1 MAVALLGAG
10 ITVHA
15 QTSAKDSMRVVN
27 LQEVQV
33 VSTRATAKT
42 PVAFTNIGKAELKK
56 VNFGQDIPYLLSMTP
71 STLTTSDAG
80 AGIGYTTL
88 RVRGTDGTRINITVN
103 GIPMNDAE
111 SHNLFWVNMPDFSSS
126 VKDMQ
131 VQRGAGTSTN
141 GAGAFGASVNMQT
154 EGASMKPYAEFN
166 GSYGSF
172 NTHKETVKVGTGLLN
187 NHWTFDARLSNIG
200 TDGYIDRASVDLNS
214 YYLQGGYFA
223 ENTSVKLIAFAGKEK
238 TYHAWG
244 YATKEEMEKFGRRY
258 NPCGEMYTD
267 ADGNKHY
274 YTDQTDNYLQKNYQL
289 LLNHSFSTAWNLNVA
304 LHYTKGDGYYEEYK
318 PGSSLVEYGLKPFNP
333 DGTETNESDLVRQ
346 KKMDNKFGGGVF
358 SLNYTGNRLTASLG
372 GGLNQ
377 YRGNNF
383 GKVTWV
389 KNYIGI
395 LSPEHE
401 YYRNKSKKTDGN
413 IYLKANYDLT
423 STLSA
428 YADLQYRHIDYTI
441 DGVND
446 KYDWNKNALR
456 PLAVDKKFDFFNP
469 KVGLN
474 WNITPNHRLYAS
486 FSVAQKEPTRNNY
499 TDGDPDSYPKAEK
512 LLDYE
517 VGYTFRK
524 GWFNAGVNLYY
535 MDYKNQLVL
544 NGLLNEI
551 GEAVAENV
559 KNSYRMGIELMAG
572 ARITNWLRWD
582 INATWSRNRIKN
594 YTEYLSDVNEDWKD
608 MYSENWG
615 ISQTTRYIGTTPISF
630 SPDFMANSLISLDYK
645 GFNASLQTQYVSKQY
660 LNNAHQEDCT
670 LDAYCVSN
678 LNLGYT
684 FKLKGLKSVNV
695 GVTIYNLFDETYESN
710 GYASGSAVYE
720 GHGKNQI
727 KDKDSKL
734 LYTSNYAAYYPN
746 AGINALA
753 HITLSF

>member
-1 MAVALLGAG
+1 MKKMMMMAVALLGAG
-10 ITVHA
+10 FPVHA
-15 QTSAKDSMRVVN
+15 QTSTKDSLKVIN

-80 AGIGYTTL
+80 GGIGYTTL

-200 TDGYIDRASVDLNS
+200 TDGYIDRASVGLNS
-214 YYLQGGYFA
+214 YYVQGGYFA

-244 YATKEEMEKFGRRY
+244 YATKEQMEEFGRRY
-258 NPCGEMYTD
+258 NPCGEYIGD
-267 ADGNKHY
+267 DGKVHY

-289 LLNHSFSTAWNLNVA
+289 LFNHSFSTAWNLNVA

-318 PGSSLVEYGLKPFNP
+318 DGRYLIEYGLKPFTH
-333 DGTETNESDLVRQ
+333 DGEEVQKSDLVRQ

-358 SLNYTGNRLTASLG
+358 SLNYTGNRLNASLG

-377 YRGNNF
+377 YRGSNF
-383 GKVTWV
+383 GRVTWV
-389 KNYIGI
+389 KNYIGA

-401 YYRNKSKKTDGN
+401 YYRNRSKKTDGN
-413 IYLKANYDLT
+413 IYLKATYDLT
-423 STLSA
+423 QGLSA
-428 YADLQYRHIDYTI
+428 YADLQYRHIIYTI
-441 DGVND
+441 DGAND
-446 KYDWNKNALR
+446 KYDWNQNALR

-474 WNITPNHRLYAS
+474 WNIASHHRLYAS

-499 TDGDPDSYPKAEK
+499 TEGDPDSYPKAEK

-517 VGYTFRK
+517 AGYTFANH
-524 GWFNAGVNLYY
+524 WLTAGANFYY
-535 MDYKNQLVL
+535 MDYTDQLVL
-544 NGLLNEI
+544 TGALNDI
-551 GEAVAENV
+551 GEALTENV
-559 KNSYRMGIELMAG
+559 PDSYRMGIELMLG
-572 ARITNWLRWD
+572 IKPCKWFQWD
-582 INATWSRNRIKN
+582 INATWSKNRIKN
-594 YTEYLSDVNEDWKD
+594 FVENIPIYDGWNLLDVVSVSHK
-608 MYSENWG
+608 S
-615 ISQTTRYIGTTPISF
+615 TRIAF
-630 SPDFMANSLISLDYK
+630 SPDFLLNNRFAFTYQ
-645 GFNASLQTQYVSKQY
+645 GFEAALQSQFVGKQY
-660 LNNAHQEDCT
+660 MTNAEVEALT
-670 LDAYCVSN
+670 LDKYFVSN
-678 LNLGYT
+678 LHLAYT
-684 FKLKGLKSVNV
+684 FKPRKVVKEVTL
-695 GVTIYNLFDETYESN
+695 GVTVYNLFNEEYENNGWASSSYDKDVN
-710 GYASGSAVYE
+710 NRIDSAGYAA
-720 GHGKNQI
+720 Q
-727 KDKDSKL
+727 
-734 LYTSNYAAYYPN
+734 
-746 AGINALA
+746 AGTNVMA
-753 HITLSF
+753 HVSFRF

>member
-244 YATKEEMEKFGRRY
+244 YATKEQMEKFGRRY

-267 ADGNKHY
+267 ANGKKHY
-274 YTDQTDNYLQKNYQL
+274 YDDQTDNYLQKNYQL
-289 LLNHSFSTAWNLNVA
+289 LFNHTFSTAWNLNVA

-318 PGSSLVEYGLKPFNP
+318 DGRYLIEYGLKPFTI
-333 DGTETNESDLVRQ
+333 DGTEVSKSDLVRQ

-358 SLNYTGNRLTASLG
+358 S
-372 GGLNQ
+372 
-377 YRGNNF
+377 
-383 GKVTWV
+383 
-389 KNYIGI
+389 
-395 LSPEHE
+395 
-401 YYRNKSKKTDGN
+401 
-413 IYLKANYDLT
+413 
-423 STLSA
+423 
-428 YADLQYRHIDYTI
+428 
-441 DGVND
+441 
-446 KYDWNKNALR
+446 
-456 PLAVDKKFDFFNP
+456 
-469 KVGLN
+469 
-474 WNITPNHRLYAS
+474 
-486 FSVAQKEPTRNNY
+486 
-499 TDGDPDSYPKAEK
+499 
-512 LLDYE
+512 
-517 VGYTFRK
+517 
-524 GWFNAGVNLYY
+524 
-535 MDYKNQLVL
+535 QL
-544 NGLLNEI
+544 
-551 GEAVAENV
+551 
-559 KNSYRMGIELMAG
+559 
-572 ARITNWLRWD
+572 
-582 INATWSRNRIKN
+582 
-594 YTEYLSDVNEDWKD
+594 
-608 MYSENWG
+608 
-615 ISQTTRYIGTTPISF
+615 
-630 SPDFMANSLISLDYK
+630 
-645 GFNASLQTQYVSKQY
+645 
-660 LNNAHQEDCT
+660 
-670 LDAYCVSN
+670 
-678 LNLGYT
+678 
-684 FKLKGLKSVNV
+684 
-695 GVTIYNLFDETYESN
+695 
-710 GYASGSAVYE
+710 
-720 GHGKNQI
+720 HG
-727 KDKDSKL
+727 
-734 LYTSNYAAYYPN
+734 
-746 AGINALA
+746 
-753 HITLSF
+753 

>member
-1 MAVALLGAG
+1 MTVAFLGAG
-10 ITVHA
+10 ITVYA
-15 QTSAKDSMRVVN
+15 RTSAESDSLKVVN

-80 AGIGYTTL
+80 GGIGYTTL

-200 TDGYIDRASVDLNS
+200 TDGYIDRASVGLNS
-214 YYLQGGYFA
+214 YYVQGGYFA

-244 YATKEEMEKFGRRY
+244 YATKEQMEEFGRRY
-258 NPCGEMYTD
+258 NPCGEYIGD
-267 ADGNKHY
+267 DGKVHY

-289 LLNHSFSTAWNLNVA
+289 LFNHSFSTAWNLNVA

-318 PGSSLVEYGLKPFNP
+318 DGRYLIEYGLKPFTH
-333 DGTETNESDLVRQ
+333 DGEEVQKSDLVRQ

-358 SLNYTGNRLTASLG
+358 SLNYTGNRLNASLG

-377 YRGNNF
+377 YRGSNF
-383 GKVTWV
+383 GRVTWV
-389 KNYIGI
+389 KNYIGA

-401 YYRNKSKKTDGN
+401 YYRNRSKKTDGN
-413 IYLKANYDLT
+413 IYLKATYDLT
-423 STLSA
+423 QGLSA
-428 YADLQYRHIDYTI
+428 YADLQYRHIIYTI
-441 DGVND
+441 DGAND
-446 KYDWNKNALR
+446 KYDWNQNALR

-469 KVGLN
+469 KIGLN
-474 WNITPNHRLYAS
+474 WNITSHHRLYAS

-499 TDGDPDSYPKAEK
+499 TEGDPDSYPKAEK

-517 VGYTFRK
+517 AGYTFANQ
-524 GWFNAGVNLYY
+524 WLTAGTNFYY
-535 MDYKNQLVL
+535 MDYTDQLVL
-544 NGLLNEI
+544 TGALNDI
-551 GEAVAENV
+551 GEALTENV
-559 KNSYRMGIELMAG
+559 PDSYRMGIELMLG
-572 ARITNWLRWD
+572 IKPCRWFQWD
-582 INATWSRNRIKN
+582 INATWSKNRIKN
-594 YTEYLSDVNEDWKD
+594 FVESVPVYDNENDWNLIETQNTVHK
-608 MYSENWG
+608 S
-615 ISQTTRYIGTTPISF
+615 TRIAF
-630 SPDFMANSLISLDYK
+630 SPDFLLNNRFSFTYK
-645 GFNASLQTQYVSKQY
+645 GLEAALQSQFVSKQY
-660 LNNAHQEDCT
+660 MTNAEVEALT
-670 LDAYCVSN
+670 LDKYFVSN
-678 LNLGYT
+678 LSLAYTLKPRKT
-684 FKLKGLKSVNV
+684 FKEITLGFTV
-695 GVTIYNLFDETYESN
+695 YNLFNEEYENNGWASSAYMN
-710 GYASGSAVYE
+710 DTQRRVDSAGYAAQAGTNVM
-720 GHGKNQI
+720 GHV
-727 KDKDSKL
+727 
-734 LYTSNYAAYYPN
+734 
-746 AGINALA
+746 
-753 HITLSF
+753 SFRF

>member
-1 MAVALLGAG
+1 MKKMMMMAVALLGAG
-10 ITVHA
+10 FPVHA
-15 QTSAKDSMRVVN
+15 QTSAKDSLKVIN

-56 VNFGQDIPYLLSMTP
+56 VNFGQDIPYLLSITP

-80 AGIGYTTL
+80 SGIGYTTL

-200 TDGYIDRASVDLNS
+200 TDGYIDRASVNLNS

-244 YATKEEMEKFGRRY
+244 YATKAEMEEHGRRY
-258 NPCGEMYTD
+258 NPCGEYTGD
-267 ADGNKHY
+267 DNEKHY
-274 YTDQTDNYLQKNYQL
+274 YADQMDNYLQKNYQL
-289 LLNHSFSTAWNLNVA
+289 LFNHTFSTAWNLNVA

-318 PGSSLVEYGLKPFNP
+318 EDRSFVEYGLKPFTT
-333 DGTETNESDLVRQ
+333 DGKEISESDLVRQ

-358 SLNYTGNRLTASLG
+358 SLNYTNHRLTASLG
-372 GGLNQ
+372 GGINQ

-389 KNYIGI
+389 KNYIGA
-395 LSPEHE
+395 LSPDHE
-401 YYRNKSKKTDGN
+401 YYRNQSKKTDGN
-413 IYLKANYDLT
+413 IYLKASYDLT
-423 STLSA
+423 GGLSA

-441 DGVND
+441 DGAND
-446 KYDWNKNALR
+446 KYDWNKSALR

-474 WNITPNHRLYAS
+474 WNINSNHRVYAS

-517 VGYTFRK
+517 AGYTFANH
-524 GWFNAGVNLYY
+524 WLTAGANFYY
-535 MDYKNQLVL
+535 MDYTDQLVL
-544 NGLLNEI
+544 TGALNDI
-551 GEAVAENV
+551 GEALTENV
-559 KNSYRMGIELMAG
+559 PDSYRMGIELMLG
-572 ARITNWLRWD
+572 IKPCKWFQWD
-582 INATWSRNRIKN
+582 INATWSKNRIKN
-594 YTEYLSDVNEDWKD
+594 FVENIPIYDGWNLLDVVSVSHK
-608 MYSENWG
+608 S
-615 ISQTTRYIGTTPISF
+615 TRIAF
-630 SPDFMANSLISLDYK
+630 SPDFLLNNRFAFTYQ
-645 GFNASLQTQYVSKQY
+645 GFEAALQSQFVGKQY
-660 LNNAHQEDCT
+660 MTNAEVEALT
-670 LDAYCVSN
+670 LDKYFVSN
-678 LNLGYT
+678 LNLAYT
-684 FKLKGLKSVNV
+684 FKPRKVVKEVTM
-695 GVTIYNLFDETYESN
+695 GVTVYNLFNEEYENNGWASSSYDKDVN
-710 GYASGSAVYE
+710 HRIDSAGYAA
-720 GHGKNQI
+720 Q
-727 KDKDSKL
+727 
-734 LYTSNYAAYYPN
+734 
-746 AGINALA
+746 AGTNVMA
-753 HITLSF
+753 HVSFRF

>member
-1 MAVALLGAG
+1 MKKIVWMAIALSGVG

-15 QTSAKDSMRVVN
+15 QTSVKDSMRVVN

-154 EGASMKPYAEFN
+154 ESASMKPYAEFN

-187 NHWTFDARLSNIG
+187 NHWTFDARSFQYRYGWIH
-200 TDGYIDRASVDLNS
+200 RPR
-214 YYLQGGYFA
+214 
-223 ENTSVKLIAFAGKEK
+223 
-238 TYHAWG
+238 
-244 YATKEEMEKFGRRY
+244 FGRPEFLLPARRLLCRKY
-258 NPCGEMYTD
+258 FCE
-267 ADGNKHY
+267 ADCICRKRKDISRLGIRNQKGNGGLRQTLQPLWRDVHRRNGNKHFY
-274 YTDQTDNYLQKNYQL
+274 DDQTDNYLQKNYQL
-289 LLNHSFSTAWNLNVA
+289 LFNHTFSTAWNLNVA

-318 PGSSLVEYGLKPFNP
+318 DGRSLIEYGLKPFTI
-333 DGTETNESDLVRQ
+333 DGTEITKSDLVRQ

-358 SLNYTGNRLTASLG
+358 SLNYTVNRLNASLG

-377 YRGNNF
+377 YQGNNF
-383 GKVTWV
+383 GRVPWV
-389 KNYIGI
+389 KNYVGT
-395 LSPEHE
+395 LSPDHE

-423 STLSA
+423 SELSA

-441 DGVND
+441 DGNND
-446 KYDWNKNALR
+446 KYDWSKNSLR

-474 WNITPNHRLYAS
+474 WNITSNHRVYAS

-517 VGYTFRK
+517 AGYTFANQ
-524 GWFNAGVNLYY
+524 WLTAGANFYY
-535 MDYKNQLVL
+535 MDYTDQLVL
-544 NGLLNEI
+544 TGALNDI
-551 GEAVAENV
+551 GEALTENV
-559 KNSYRMGIELMAG
+559 PDSYRMGVELMLG
-572 ARITNWLRWD
+572 IKPCKWFQWD
-582 INATWSRNRIKN
+582 INATWSKNRIQDFVESLPG
-594 YTEYLSDVNEDWKD
+594 YHYNENGSSTSLPTVQIKHKD
-608 MYSENWG
+608 TH
-615 ISQTTRYIGTTPISF
+615 IAF
-630 SPDFMANSLISLDYK
+630 SPDFLFNNRFSFNYK
-645 GFNASLQTQYVSKQY
+645 GFEAALQSQFVSKQY
-660 LNNAHQEDCT
+660 MTNAEVEELT
-670 LDAYCVSN
+670 LDKYFVSN
-678 LNLGYT
+678 LNLAYS
-684 FKLKGLKSVNV
+684 FRPKKVLKEVTV
-695 GVTIYNLFDETYESN
+695 GFTV
-710 GYASGSAVYE
+710 
-720 GHGKNQI
+720 
-727 KDKDSKL
+727 
-734 LYTSNYAAYYPN
+734 
-746 AGINALA
+746 
-753 HITLSF
+753 

>member
-1 MAVALLGAG
+1 MKKIVWSVVALLGVG

-15 QTSAKDSMRVVN
+15 RTSAESDSLKVIN

-42 PVAFTNIGKAELKK
+42 PMAFTNIGKAELKK
-56 VNFGQDIPYLLSMTP
+56 VNFGQDIPYLLSMIP

-154 EGASMKPYAEFN
+154 EGAAMKPYAEFN

-389 KNYIGI
+389 KNYIGN

-517 VGYTFRK
+517 AGYTFANP
-524 GWFNAGVNLYY
+524 WLTAGANFYY
-535 MDYKNQLVL
+535 MDYTDQLVL
-544 NGLLNEI
+544 TGALNDI
-551 GEAVAENV
+551 GEALTENIPD
-559 KNSYRMGIELMAG
+559 SYRMGIELMLG
-572 ARITNWLRWD
+572 IKPCKWFQWD
-582 INATWSRNRIKN
+582 INATWSKNRIKGFVESLPGYHYN
-594 YTEYLSDVNEDWKD
+594 ADETVTSLPTVLIKHKD
-608 MYSENWG
+608 TH
-615 ISQTTRYIGTTPISF
+615 IAF
-630 SPDFMANSLISLDYK
+630 SPDFLLNNRFSFNYK
-645 GFNASLQTQYVSKQY
+645 GFEASLQSQFVSKQY
-660 LNNAHQEDCT
+660 MTNAEVEELT
-670 LDAYCVSN
+670 LDKYFVSN
-678 LNLGYT
+678 LNLAYT
-684 FKLKGLKSVNV
+684 FRPKKILKE
-695 GVTIYNLFDETYESN
+695 VTLGFTVYNLFNEEYENNGWASSDYTDTVEN
-710 GYASGSAVYE
+710 RGNYAGYAAQAGTNVL
-720 GHGKNQI
+720 GHV
-727 KDKDSKL
+727 
-734 LYTSNYAAYYPN
+734 
-746 AGINALA
+746 
-753 HITLSF
+753 SFRF

>member
-1 MAVALLGAG
+1 MTVAFLGAG
-10 ITVHA
+10 ITVYA
-15 QTSAKDSMRVVN
+15 RTSAESDSLKVVN

-80 AGIGYTTL
+80 GGIGYTTL

-154 EGASMKPYAEFN
+154 EGASMQPYAEFN

-200 TDGYIDRASVDLNS
+200 TDGYIDRASVGLNS
-214 YYLQGGYFA
+214 YYVQGGYFA

-244 YATKEEMEKFGRRY
+244 YATKEQMEEFGRRY
-258 NPCGEMYTD
+258 NPCGEYIGD
-267 ADGNKHY
+267 DGKVHY

-289 LLNHSFSTAWNLNVA
+289 LFNHSFSTAWNLNIA

-318 PGSSLVEYGLKPFNP
+318 DGRYLIEYGLKPFTH
-333 DGTETNESDLVRQ
+333 DGEEVQKSDLVRQ

-358 SLNYTGNRLTASLG
+358 SLNYTGNRLNASLG

-377 YRGNNF
+377 YRGSNF
-383 GKVTWV
+383 GRVTWV
-389 KNYIGI
+389 KNYIGA
-395 LSPEHE
+395 LSPEHG
-401 YYRNKSKKTDGN
+401 YYRNRSKKTDGN
-413 IYLKANYDLT
+413 IYLKATYDLT
-423 STLSA
+423 QGLSA
-428 YADLQYRHIDYTI
+428 YADLQYRHIIYTI
-441 DGVND
+441 DGAND
-446 KYDWNKNALR
+446 KYDWNQNALR

-474 WNITPNHRLYAS
+474 WNISSHHRLYAS

-499 TDGDPDSYPKAEK
+499 TEGDPDSYPKAEK

-517 VGYTFRK
+517 AGYTFANQ
-524 GWFNAGVNLYY
+524 WLTAGANFYY
-535 MDYKNQLVL
+535 MDYTDQLVL
-544 NGLLNEI
+544 TGALNDI
-551 GEAVAENV
+551 GEALTENV
-559 KNSYRMGIELMAG
+559 PDSYRMGIELMLG
-572 ARITNWLRWD
+572 IKPCRWFQWD
-582 INATWSRNRIKN
+582 INATWSKNRIKN
-594 YTEYLSDVNEDWKD
+594 FVESVPVYDNENDWNLIETQNAVHK
-608 MYSENWG
+608 S
-615 ISQTTRYIGTTPISF
+615 TRIAF
-630 SPDFMANSLISLDYK
+630 SPDFLLNNRFSFTYK
-645 GFNASLQTQYVSKQY
+645 GLEAAMQSQFVSKQY
-660 LNNAHQEDCT
+660 MTNAEVEALT
-670 LDAYCVSN
+670 LDKYFVSN
-678 LNLGYT
+678 LSLAYTLKPRKT
-684 FKLKGLKSVNV
+684 FKEITLGFTV
-695 GVTIYNLFDETYESN
+695 YNLFNEEYENNGWASSAYMN
-710 GYASGSAVYE
+710 DTQRRVDSAGYAAQAGTNVM
-720 GHGKNQI
+720 GHV
-727 KDKDSKL
+727 
-734 LYTSNYAAYYPN
+734 
-746 AGINALA
+746 
-753 HITLSF
+753 SFRF

>member
-244 YATKEEMEKFGRRY
+244 YATKEQMEKFGRRY
-258 NPCGEMYTD
+258 NPWGEMYTD
-267 ADGNKHY
+267 ANGKKY
-274 YTDQTDNYLQKNYQL
+274 YYDDQTDNYLQKNYQL
-289 LLNHSFSTAWNLNVA
+289 LFNHTFSTAWNLNVA

-318 PGSSLVEYGLKPFNP
+318 DGRYLIEYGLKSFTI
-333 DGTETNESDLVRQ
+333 DGTEVSKSDLVRQ

-358 SLNYTGNRLTASLG
+358 SLNYMANRLNASLG
-372 GGLNQ
+372 D
-377 YRGNNF
+377 R
-383 GKVTWV
+383 
-389 KNYIGI
+389 
-395 LSPEHE
+395 
-401 YYRNKSKKTDGN
+401 
-413 IYLKANYDLT
+413 
-423 STLSA
+423 
-428 YADLQYRHIDYTI
+428 
-441 DGVND
+441 
-446 KYDWNKNALR
+446 
-456 PLAVDKKFDFFNP
+456 
-469 KVGLN
+469 
-474 WNITPNHRLYAS
+474 
-486 FSVAQKEPTRNNY
+486 EPT
-499 TDGDPDSYPKAEK
+499 
-512 LLDYE
+512 
-517 VGYTFRK
+517 
-524 GWFNAGVNLYY
+524 
-535 MDYKNQLVL
+535 
-544 NGLLNEI
+544 
-551 GEAVAENV
+551 
-559 KNSYRMGIELMAG
+559 
-572 ARITNWLRWD
+572 
-582 INATWSRNRIKN
+582 
-594 YTEYLSDVNEDWKD
+594 
-608 MYSENWG
+608 
-615 ISQTTRYIGTTPISF
+615 
-630 SPDFMANSLISLDYK
+630 
-645 GFNASLQTQYVSKQY
+645 
-660 LNNAHQEDCT
+660 
-670 LDAYCVSN
+670 
-678 LNLGYT
+678 
-684 FKLKGLKSVNV
+684 
-695 GVTIYNLFDETYESN
+695 
-710 GYASGSAVYE
+710 
-720 GHGKNQI
+720 
-727 KDKDSKL
+727 
-734 LYTSNYAAYYPN
+734 
-746 AGINALA
+746 
-753 HITLSF
+753 